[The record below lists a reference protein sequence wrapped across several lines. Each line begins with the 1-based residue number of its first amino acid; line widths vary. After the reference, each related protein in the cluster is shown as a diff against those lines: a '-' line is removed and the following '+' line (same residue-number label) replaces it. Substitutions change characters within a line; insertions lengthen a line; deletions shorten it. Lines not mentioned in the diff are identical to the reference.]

1 MRTPRL
7 FLLSTLLAFG
17 VTAASAQDYA
27 FKVLAVKG
35 NNEVKSGDAWQPLKT
50 GATLRSQDELKL
62 GANGYV
68 GLVHQKGKPLEVKQ
82 AGVHKVSVLETK
94 VGTTSSVLHKYTDFI
109 LSSNSDDAKRN
120 KMSATGAVHRATSTA
135 PEAIRVHLPEKD
147 YSKIF
152 NKIAVI
158 NWDAD
163 AGAGPYVVT
172 LKNMFEDVLT
182 QVETATTSLQV
193 DLNEQKYQNEA
204 AILVEVSSKSNA
216 RLVSRQHLIK
226 KLSPAELQTIAKAV
240 QDLKQEIQEETAI
253 NQLYFAGFYEQNNL
267 LIDAIY
273 AYEQALKLEPGVGE
287 YRQAYDEFLVR
298 NSLK

>member
-1 MRTPRL
+1 MKTHTL
-7 FLLSTLLAFG
+7 FLLSTLLAFC
-17 VTAASAQDYA
+17 VTVASAQDYA

-35 NNEVKSGDAWQPLKT
+35 NNEVRSGEQWQPLKT

-68 GLVHQKGKPLEVKQ
+68 GLVHQKGRPLEVKE
-82 AGVHKVSVLETK
+82 AGVHKVSALETR
-94 VGTTSSVLHKYTDFI
+94 VGTTTSVLNKYTDFI
-109 LSSNSDDAKRN
+109 LSSRSDAGKRN
-120 KMSATGAVHRATSTA
+120 SLTATGAVHRAA
-135 PEAIRVHLPEKD
+135 GGQEAIRVHLPEKEQ
-147 YSKIF
+147 SKVF

-158 NWDAD
+158 KWDAIEG
-163 AGAGPYVVT
+163 GAPYVVT

-182 QVETATTSLQV
+182 EVETPGTTIQI
-193 DLNEQKYQNEA
+193 DLNEEKYQNES

-216 RLVSRQHLIK
+216 KLVSKQHLIK
-226 KLSPAELQTIAKAV
+226 KLSPAELETIARAIS
-240 QDLKQEIQEETAI
+240 DLKQEITEESAI
-253 NQLYFAGFYEQNNL
+253 GQIYLAGLYEQNDL

-273 AYEQALKLEPGVGE
+273 SYEQAIKLEPDVAE